1 MPQLKFGLCWL
12 ATSPEQIPQ
21 YLMMCPE
28 ISTIES
34 IVRLGIHLLSNW
46 GGAGAEP
53 FMRALLA
60 VIERRYQPLYS
71 GLEFGRLY
79 Q

>member
-1 MPQLKFGLCWL
+1 MW
-12 ATSPEQIPQ
+12 
-21 YLMMCPE
+21 PE
-28 ISTIES
+28 ISTLAS
-34 IVRLGIHLLSNW
+34 IVRLGTHLFSDW